1 MTALRVVGAS
11 LAGLMLIPVLVL
23 GAMAGGSAG
32 APRSNGAADGEQWDL
47 EHAVLSDAAIN
58 LTQAARGDIEAGRVD
73 SRVLHVLLLLAQ
85 SHELGPVGPFV
96 TGHSFY
102 VKGTTRVSN
111 HVYGRAVDILG
122 VDGEP
127 VSPANEAARAA
138 MVELLALSDPLVP
151 DEVGGPWIV
160 HVGGRT
166 SFTNADHQD
175 HIHLGYDR

>member
-1 MTALRVVGAS
+1 
-11 LAGLMLIPVLVL
+11 MLIPVLVL

-32 APRSNGAADGEQWDL
+32 TPHSNGATDGEQSEL
-47 EHAVLSDAAIN
+47 EHAVLSDPAIN
-58 LTQAARGDIEAGRVD
+58 LTQSARGDIEAGRVD

-122 VDGEP
+122 VGDEA
-127 VSPANEAARAA
+127 VSPTNEGARAV
-138 MVELLALSDPLVP
+138 MVELLALSEPLVP

-160 HVGGRT
+160 QVGGRT

-175 HIHLGYDR
+175 HIHLGYDS